1 MRAVDGVSLRIAAGE
16 LVALYGPSGSGK
28 TTLLM
33 LIAALLR
40 PDSGAVIVDGREISA
55 LSDDDRARYRL
66 RELGYV
72 DQAFDLL
79 PGGTVVQNAAMKLW
93 LTEGARRAE
102 RTVEPLLVRLGLGE
116 RLRHR
121 PDELSMGERQ
131 RVMIARALS
140 TEPKLVLADEPTGS
154 LDSQRGR
161 EVLELLSEICRER
174 GAAVL
179 LVTHD
184 PQATRFADRV
194 LALRDGR
201 LVDYE
206 HDRVF
211 AALGRAI
218 AGAMRLSSIAHLYR
232 VRLKERLVLGQELP
246 GGPRAR
252 RSASRCCSPRRSRAR
267 ASTARCK
274 QLTNGI
280 VGQSQYQLTARDP
293 RGFDEALLGEVQRL
307 ARCPGRDAGAG
318 GARERDRPGG
328 SSGPWI

>member
-1 MRAVDGVSLRIAAGE
+1 VLELRELSKRYPVGDGEPVRAVDGVSLRIAAGE

-33 LIAALLR
+33 LVAALLR

-66 RELGYV
+66 RELGYI

-93 LTEGARRAE
+93 LTEGVRRAE

-116 RLRHR
+116 RLGHR

-154 LDSQRGR
+154 LDSQRGG
-161 EVLELLSEICRER
+161 EVLALLSEICRER
-174 GAAVL
+174 GVAVL

-206 HDRVF
+206 PDRVF
-211 AALGRAI
+211 AALGR
-218 AGAMRLSSIAHLYR
+218 
-232 VRLKERLVLGQELP
+232 E
-246 GGPRAR
+246 
-252 RSASRCCSPRRSRAR
+252 
-267 ASTARCK
+267 
-274 QLTNGI
+274 
-280 VGQSQYQLTARDP
+280 
-293 RGFDEALLGEVQRL
+293 
-307 ARCPGRDAGAG
+307 
-318 GARERDRPGG
+318 
-328 SSGPWI
+328 

>member
-1 MRAVDGVSLRIAAGE
+1 VLELRELSKSYPVGDGEPVHAVDGVSLQIAAGE

-93 LTEGARRAE
+93 LTEGARQAE
-102 RTVEPLLVRLGLGE
+102 RTVQPMLVRLGLGE
-116 RLRHR
+116 RMGHR

-154 LDSQRGR
+154 LDTRRGG
-161 EVLELLSEICRER
+161 EVLQLLSEICRER

-184 PQATRFADRV
+184 PQATRFADRI

-201 LVDYE
+201 LVGYE
-206 HDRVF
+206 LDRVF
-211 AALGRAI
+211 AL
-218 AGAMRLSSIAHLYR
+218 L
-232 VRLKERLVLGQELP
+232 
-246 GGPRAR
+246 
-252 RSASRCCSPRRSRAR
+252 
-267 ASTARCK
+267 
-274 QLTNGI
+274 
-280 VGQSQYQLTARDP
+280 
-293 RGFDEALLGEVQRL
+293 DE
-307 ARCPGRDAGAG
+307 
-318 GARERDRPGG
+318 
-328 SSGPWI
+328 S